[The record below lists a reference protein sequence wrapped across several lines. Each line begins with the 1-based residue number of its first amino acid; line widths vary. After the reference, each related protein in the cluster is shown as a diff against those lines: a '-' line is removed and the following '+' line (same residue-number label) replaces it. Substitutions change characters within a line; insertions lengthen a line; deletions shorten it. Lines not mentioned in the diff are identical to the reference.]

1 MEIQLTFFKT
11 RRDALLRAAAL
22 FILGV
27 AAAVCPVSP
36 ALAQSVLGSGGD
48 VKITDLDMRATAE
61 LIPLASRAG
70 LLSRKE
76 NIEQQAQGLYLRRA
90 LAEEGVRTGVD
101 QTPIVQALITLARER
116 ILSDAVLGAFDASN
130 VPADAVLES
139 YAQSAYKADPSRF
152 QAGEQTHARHILI
165 RNPGPEA
172 KAKAEKLL
180 AQIKAGASFE
190 AVAKAQSEDA
200 TTSAKGGD
208 LGFFSP
214 DSMVKQ
220 FQAGLA
226 ELKNPGDVSG
236 IVESDFGYHLIK
248 LESRRPA
255 GILPYAE
262 VRDALRTEART
273 RALQEARAEKINKLL
288 DQFKADPAAIEAFTQ
303 RYK

>member
-1 MEIQLTFFKT
+1 MEIRLTFLKT
-11 RRDALLRAAAL
+11 RRDALLRTAAL

-27 AAAVCPVSP
+27 AAVVCPASP
-36 ALAQSVLGSGGD
+36 ALAQSVLGAGGD

-61 LIPLASRAG
+61 LIPLSARAG

-90 LAEEGVRTGVD
+90 LAEEAIRTGID

-116 ILSDAVLGAFDASN
+116 ILSDAVLGALDASK
-130 VPADAVLES
+130 VPSDAVLES

-152 QAGEQTHARHILI
+152 KAGEQTHARHILI
-165 RNPGPEA
+165 RNTGPEA
-172 KAKAEKLL
+172 RARAEKLL
-180 AQIKAGASFE
+180 EQIKGGKSFE
-190 AVAKAQSEDA
+190 ALARADSEDS

-214 DSMVKQ
+214 DTMVKP

-255 GILPYAE
+255 GVLPYAE
-262 VRDALRTEART
+262 VREALRTEART

-288 DQFKADPAAIEAFTQ
+288 EQFKADPAAIDAFTQ